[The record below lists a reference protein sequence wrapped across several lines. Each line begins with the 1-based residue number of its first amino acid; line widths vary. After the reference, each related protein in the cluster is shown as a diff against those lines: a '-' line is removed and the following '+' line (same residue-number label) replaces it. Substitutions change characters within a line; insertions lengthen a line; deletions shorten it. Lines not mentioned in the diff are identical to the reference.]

1 MKAWFIADEKSSEMP
16 GVDVRT
22 ENILVIVIISPH
34 LQSTNPY

>member
-22 ENILVIVIISPH
+22 ENIQILTDIDLNSD
-34 LQSTNPY
+34 Y